1 MSNSKKAEIKTVEG
15 LGEESCL
22 IWSFEDF
29 YMQPKQV
36 LSVFTNN
43 REIVDIFDHERT
55 SILLSNILET
65 AGKNIDTVVDLLSKN
80 KWAVEAWY
88 EICTVSYYM
97 KAALETGVSKKDIA
111 DRILELDDTLDM
123 DYIYSFK
130 DSDKD
135 KFKELLEERSKY
147 EKVTIEI
154 INLASAYTDDD
165 ALLMHE
171 MTNILK
177 PVVAEKYKDG
187 EIAYA
192 INALTDFE
200 FKCFETLSKIP
211 EGILVILS
219 LFVNPER
226 FDKPIENDKKIER
239 EKKHLDISIKNA
251 KNKQYGKYYRL
262 RFEADMMMFDLKK
275 KINKEK

>member
-15 LGEESCL
+15 LGEESL
-22 IWSFEDF
+22 VWSFEDF

-154 INLASAYTDDD
+154 INLASVYTDDD

-200 FKCFETLSKIP
+200 FKCLETLSKIP

-226 FDKPIENDKKIER
+226 FDKPTENDKKIEH

-251 KNKQYGKYYRL
+251 KNKEYGKYYRL

>member
-15 LGEESCL
+15 LGEESL
-22 IWSFEDF
+22 VWSFEDF

-130 DSDKD
+130 DSDED

-147 EKVTIEI
+147 KKVTIEI
-154 INLASAYTDDD
+154 INLASVYTDDD

-226 FDKPIENDKKIER
+226 FDKPIENDKKIED

>member
-15 LGEESCL
+15 LGEESL
-22 IWSFEDF
+22 VWSFEDF

-36 LSVFTNN
+36 LSAFVNN

-65 AGKNIDTVVDLLSKN
+65 VDKNIDTVVDLLSKN

-154 INLASAYTDDD
+154 INLASVYTDDD

-171 MTNILK
+171 MTSILK

-200 FKCFETLSKIP
+200 FKCLETLSKIP

-251 KNKQYGKYYRL
+251 KNKEYGKYYRL

>member
-1 MSNSKKAEIKTVEG
+1 MSNKKAEIKTVEG
-15 LGEESCL
+15 LGEESL
-22 IWSFEDF
+22 VWSFEDF

-88 EICTVSYYM
+88 NICTVSYYM

-147 EKVTIEI
+147 KKATIEI
-154 INLASAYTDDD
+154 IDLASTYTDDD

-171 MTNILK
+171 MTSILK
-177 PVVAEKYKDG
+177 PVVVEKYKDG

-200 FKCFETLSKIP
+200 FKCLETLSKIP

>member
-15 LGEESCL
+15 LGEESL
-22 IWSFEDF
+22 VWSFEDF

-65 AGKNIDTVVDLLSKN
+65 VDKNIDTVVDLLSKN

-154 INLASAYTDDD
+154 INLASVYTDDD

-171 MTNILK
+171 MTSILK

-200 FKCFETLSKIP
+200 FKCLETLSKIP

-251 KNKQYGKYYRL
+251 KNKEYGKYYRL